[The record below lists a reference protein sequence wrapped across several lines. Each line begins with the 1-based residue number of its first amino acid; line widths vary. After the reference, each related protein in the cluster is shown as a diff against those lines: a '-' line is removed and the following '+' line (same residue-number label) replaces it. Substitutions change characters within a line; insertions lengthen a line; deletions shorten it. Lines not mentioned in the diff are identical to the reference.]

1 MFLARPFPLL
11 VQTFHA
17 GLSSHLWSVT
27 NNEGVEGDSEV
38 DESVPTVSTPLA
50 LPATIEENRN
60 NM

>member
-1 MFLARPFPLL
+1 MSLACPFPLL

-17 GLSSHLWSVT
+17 GLSSHLRSVT
-27 NNEGVEGDSEV
+27 NNEGVEGDSED